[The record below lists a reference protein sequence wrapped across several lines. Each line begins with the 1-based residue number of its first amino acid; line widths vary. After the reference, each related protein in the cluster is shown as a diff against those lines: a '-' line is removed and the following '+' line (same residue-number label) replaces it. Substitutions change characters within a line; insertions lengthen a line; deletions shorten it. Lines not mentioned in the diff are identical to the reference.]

1 MLSACA
7 ELCPSVSLRLYNT
20 PLYCTK
26 FSIPKIVN
34 TRSPRMI
41 ENKETNNKV
50 CSLREEK
57 GEGRRRKGKD
67 KGEGERGRRKEKTEK
82 EMQTC

>member
-1 MLSACA
+1 MPNSA
-7 ELCPSVSLRLYNT
+7 RLYPYGCTT
-20 PLYCTK
+20 PLFYCTK

-57 GEGRRRKGKD
+57 GEGRRRKEKER
-67 KGEGERGRRKEKTEK
+67 GEGERRKEKEKTEK

>member
-1 MLSACA
+1 
-7 ELCPSVSLRLYNT
+7 
-20 PLYCTK
+20 
-26 FSIPKIVN
+26 
-34 TRSPRMI
+34 MI

-57 GEGRRRKGKD
+57 GEGRRRKEKE
-67 KGEGERGRRKEKTEK
+67 KGEGERRKEKEKTEK